1 VVHSDFGVWHKIKPV
16 PAQDKTALAQDQKI
30 SQAFDFIDVYT
41 FGTGWHRIKR
51 L

>member
-1 VVHSDFGVWHKIKPV
+1 MSLSDFGVWHKMNPV
-16 PAQDKTALAQDQKI
+16 LAQDKSPLAQDQKN

-41 FGTGWHRIKR
+41 FGTRWHRIKR

>member
-1 VVHSDFGVWHKIKPV
+1 MAHSDFGVWHKMHPV
-16 PAQDKTALAQDQKI
+16 LAQDKHPLAQDQKI
-30 SQAFDFIDVYT
+30 MQAFDFIDVYT

>member
-1 VVHSDFGVWHKIKPV
+1 MSPSDFSVWHKMNPV
-16 PAQDKTALAQDQKI
+16 LAQVKTPLAQDQKI
-30 SQAFDFIDVYT
+30 AQAFDFIDVYT